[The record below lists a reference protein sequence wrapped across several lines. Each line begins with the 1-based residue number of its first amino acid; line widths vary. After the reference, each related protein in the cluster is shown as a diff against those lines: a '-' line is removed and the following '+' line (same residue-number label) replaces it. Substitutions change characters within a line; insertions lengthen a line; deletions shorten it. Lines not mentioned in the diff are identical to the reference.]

1 MRPRIGQTHGKT
13 VNMDNAM
20 TSAGKDGSELGL
32 LGPTDPIELADSP
45 GMERMVSTTSYTHH
59 VV

>member
-1 MRPRIGQTHGKT
+1 M
-13 VNMDNAM
+13 VSVDNAM
-20 TSAGKDGSELGL
+20 TSARKDGSELDL

-45 GMERMVSTTSYTHH
+45 GMERIVSPTSYIHH